1 MVYFSP
7 ELEKRNN
14 FSINSVIFFLLEM
27 SESKDALDGEDF
39 LEVAVENDNLHASS
53 GTGAPSSPLLKGMD
67 LDLSLAS
74 RKNDSRADNNRVQEG
89 NILVNF
95 DLPDG
100 SQGESSFK
108 LGQTVEVLKSF
119 VESEFGIPMEL
130 QVMYLNDSPMM
141 NPLSLLD
148 FSEAKGAEEIFIR
161 VDGPMNDNTCKK

>member
-1 MVYFSP
+1 
-7 ELEKRNN
+7 
-14 FSINSVIFFLLEM
+14 M

-39 LEVAVENDNLHASS
+39 LEVAVENDDLHVSY

-74 RKNDSRADNNRVQEG
+74 RKNDSRGVNDCVQEG
-89 NILVNF
+89 NIIVNF

-100 SQGESSFK
+100 SQGESNFK

-119 VESEFGIPMEL
+119 VESEYGIPMEH
-130 QVMYLNDSPMM
+130 QTMYLNDSAMM

-148 FSEAKGAEEIFIR
+148 FAEAKGAEEIFIR
-161 VDGPMNDNTCKK
+161 VDGPMSDKTCKK

>member
-1 MVYFSP
+1 
-7 ELEKRNN
+7 
-14 FSINSVIFFLLEM
+14 M
-27 SESKDALDGEDF
+27 SEAKDTFDGEDF
-39 LEVAVENDNLHASS
+39 LEVAVENDDLHASS

-74 RKNDSRADNNRVQEG
+74 RKSDSRADNERVQEG
-89 NILVNF
+89 SIVVNF

-100 SQGESSFK
+100 SQGEGVFK

-119 VESEFGIPMEL
+119 VESEYGIPMEH
-130 QVMYLNDSPMM
+130 QVMYINDRAMM

-148 FSEAKGAEEIFIR
+148 FGEAKGVEEIFIR